1 MVLKRCI
8 VLEPYIF
15 LQVIAINSQELKLF
29 LLPIS
34 FLCRYITKPF
44 NFYIFPK
51 PFNRT
56 SPDIKFICQVSIVP
70 HIIELLLNKQ
80 LGYDLL
86 DSERFR
92 WFKNGAS
99 WNAGSAAESFNNS
112 INTNTFCH
120 FRVPVSTS
128 WPVRDLT
135 STRCSV
141 TVSAKKKK
149 AVLDIYCYTKILKWK
164 LTVITWPLY
173 LIYNYS

>member
-1 MVLKRCI
+1 MCVSVYLAKYLSVMQDIVAIYNWGPVSLWCLKDVKC
-8 VLEPYIF
+8 LNHIF

-34 FLCRYITKPF
+34 LLCRYITKPF

-149 AVLDIYCYTKILKWK
+149 QF
-164 LTVITWPLY
+164 
-173 LIYNYS
+173 